1 MLFKVLTVEE
11 LTEDAFLKS
20 EHLKALQIMNT
31 PTDFEDRKKAFI
43 ELAVARAAARE
54 AERRLLAAINNP
66 TPPTYQEGLGRSE
79 PQF

>member
-43 ELAVARAAARE
+43 ELAVAERQLEKQRDGYWPPSTTRHRRHTRRA
-54 AERRLLAAINNP
+54 
-66 TPPTYQEGLGRSE
+66 
-79 PQF
+79 